1 MDVAQTA
8 PEGGLGHEYR
18 RIVDVRAQLPEQMPG
33 LYRYISSITRD
44 PATAEDLMQETLARA
59 LEKADTLQSP
69 GALRS
74 WLFRIAHNTTIDY
87 YRRQREEPTED
98 IAVEVEQRW
107 REDDYTVD
115 AQVVVMRSETAAEVR
130 DALVRLPYAYRSVVV
145 LHDAQGWTAREIA
158 EVMDLGLPATKQRL
172 RRGRMM
178 LVSAMAAGHERR
190 VATAGVPLRCWDAR
204 QHVSAYLDGELPA
217 STATAVEAHLEGCP
231 TCPPLYASLVSVRD
245 AMGAL
250 RDSDAVVPDHVA
262 ERIRSRD

>member
-1 MDVAQTA
+1 MDV
-8 PEGGLGHEYR
+8 R
-18 RIVDVRAQLPEQMPG
+18 DQLPEQIPA
-33 LYRYISSITRD
+33 LTRYVRAITRD
-44 PATAEDLMQETLARA
+44 TATADDIVQETLARA
-59 LEKADTLQSP
+59 LEKAGSLQDG

-87 YRRQREEPTED
+87 YRRQREDPSED

-107 REDDYTVD
+107 HDDDYTVD
-115 AQVVVMRSETAAEVR
+115 ADIVVARAETTEEVR

-158 EVMDLGLPATKQRL
+158 EVMDLSLPATKQRL

-178 LVSAMAAGHERR
+178 MVSAMAEGHERR
-190 VATAGVPLRCWDAR
+190 VATSGVPLRCWDAR

-217 STATAVEAHLEGCP
+217 GTAAAVERHLAGCP

-245 AMGAL
+245 AMGGM
-250 RDSDAVVPDHVA
+250 RDPDAVVPDPVA
-262 ERIRSRD
+262 AKIRDGKKV